1 MSTRQSADV
10 PVVLSTTRRQFEQ
23 WRRRQH
29 GRKRLPKELWEKAVA
44 LAREH
49 GINQT
54 AHTLGLKYNSLK
66 KHLDGA
72 TPDAGD
78 RGKPKPP
85 DFLELLPGG
94 LTSPSPECTI
104 EWEDGRGGKM
114 RMHVKGIGVPDL
126 VSFACLFR
134 SGPA

>member
-1 MSTRQSADV
+1 MRTRQPANV
-10 PVVLSTTRRQFEQ
+10 PRALSTARRRLDQ

-29 GRKRLPKELWEKAVA
+29 GRKRLPKELWETAVV

-54 AHTLGLKYNSLK
+54 ARTLGLKYDSLR
-66 KHLDGA
+66 KHLEGA
-72 TPDAGD
+72 ASDAGD
-78 RGKPKPP
+78 RGRAKPP

-94 LTSPSPECTI
+94 LTSPSPECTL
-104 EWEDGRGGKM
+104 EWEDGRGGKI
-114 RMHVKGIGVPDL
+114 RMHVRGIGVADL

>member
-1 MSTRQSADV
+1 MSTRQPAGV
-10 PVVLSTTRRQFEQ
+10 PEALSTARRQFEQ
-23 WRRRQH
+23 WRRQQR
-29 GRKRLPKELWEKAVA
+29 GRKRLPKELWETAVA

-72 TPDAGD
+72 APDAGNPG
-78 RGKPKPP
+78 RAKP

-104 EWEDGRGGKM
+104 EWEDGAGGKM
-114 RMHVKGIGVPDL
+114 RMHVKGIGVSDL
-126 VSFACLFR
+126 VSFARLFR
-134 SGPA
+134 NDLA

>member
-1 MSTRQSADV
+1 M
-10 PVVLSTTRRQFEQ
+10 
-23 WRRRQH
+23 
-29 GRKRLPKELWEKAVA
+29 G
-44 LAREH
+44 LARVH

-54 AHTLGLKYNSLK
+54 ARTLGLKYDSLK
-66 KHLDGA
+66 KHLEGTA
-72 TPDAGD
+72 SDAGD
-78 RGKPKPP
+78 RTPRPP

-104 EWEDGRGGKM
+104 EWEDGHGGKM

-126 VSFACLFR
+126 VSFARLFR

>member
-1 MSTRQSADV
+1 MSTRPSADV

-49 GINQT
+49 GINPT
-54 AHTLGLKYNSLK
+54 AHTLGLKYNSLQ

-72 TPDAGD
+72 TPDTGD

-126 VSFACLFR
+126 VSFARLFR

>member
-1 MSTRQSADV
+1 MSTRQPAGV
-10 PVVLSTTRRQFEQ
+10 PVALSALRRQLDH
-23 WRRRQH
+23 WRQGQPR
-29 GRKRLPKELWEKAVA
+29 RKRLPKELWEKAVA

-66 KHLDGA
+66 KHLEGA

-104 EWEDGRGGKM
+104 EWEDGNGGKM

-126 VSFACLFR
+126 VSFARMFR
-134 SGPA
+134 SGAA

>member
-1 MSTRQSADV
+1 
-10 PVVLSTTRRQFEQ
+10 
-23 WRRRQH
+23 
-29 GRKRLPKELWEKAVA
+29 VA

-49 GINQT
+49 GINKT
-54 AHTLGLKYNSLK
+54 ARILGLKYDSLK
-66 KHLDGA
+66 KHLEGTA
-72 TPDAGD
+72 PDTRDPGRA
-78 RGKPKPP
+78 KP
-85 DFLELLPGG
+85 DFIELLPGG

-126 VSFACLFR
+126 VSFARLFR

>member
-1 MSTRQSADV
+1 MSTRQPAGV

-66 KHLDGA
+66 KHFDGA
-72 TPDAGD
+72 TPDAGN

-104 EWEDGRGGKM
+104 EWEDGSCGKI

-126 VSFACLFR
+126 VSFARLFR

>member
-1 MSTRQSADV
+1 MSTRQPANV
-10 PVVLSTTRRQFEQ
+10 PRALSTARRQFEQ

-54 AHTLGLKYNSLK
+54 ARTLGLKYDSLQ
-66 KHLDGA
+66 KHLEGA
-72 TPDAGD
+72 ASDAGD

-104 EWEDGRGGKM
+104 EWEDGSGGK
-114 RMHVKGIGVPDL
+114 RRLHVKGIGVPDL
-126 VSFACLFR
+126 VSFARLFR
-134 SGPA
+134 SDPA

>member
-1 MSTRQSADV
+1 VA
-10 PVVLSTTRRQFEQ
+10 LSTTRRQFEQ

-54 AHTLGLKYNSLK
+54 ARTLGLKYDSLQ

-72 TPDAGD
+72 APEAGD
-78 RGKPKPP
+78 PGRAKP
-85 DFLELLPGG
+85 DFIELLPGG
-94 LTSPSPECTI
+94 LTSSSPECMI
-104 EWEDGRGGKM
+104 EWEDGSGGKM

-126 VSFACLFR
+126 VSFARLFR
-134 SGPA
+134 SDPA